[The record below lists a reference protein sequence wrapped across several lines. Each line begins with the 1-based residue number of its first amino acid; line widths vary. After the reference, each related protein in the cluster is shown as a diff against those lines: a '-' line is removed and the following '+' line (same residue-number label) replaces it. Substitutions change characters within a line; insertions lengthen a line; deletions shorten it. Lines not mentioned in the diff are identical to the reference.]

1 MTYRIDNIPNRGR
14 PPTVLLRRHWREGKR
29 VRKETVANPARHP
42 AWLVEGIRSL
52 VKAGTYRAKDGG
64 VLGVRRT
71 LPHGHAA
78 AILGTLKSL
87 GFERILARKDS
98 RNRRL
103 ALAAVAARVAD
114 PLSKLGTSRL
124 LSESTASSSLGAML
138 GLGEVSGN
146 QATAFYLRT
155 MELHFRDVMP
165 MQSCPYRLLATQPSM
180 Q

>member
-52 VKAGTYRAKDGG
+52 VKAGTCRAKDGG

-71 LPHGHAA
+71 LPHDAA

-103 ALAAVAARVAD
+103 ALRRAGH

-124 LSESTASSSLGAML
+124 LSESTASSSIGAML

-146 QATAFYLRT
+146 EVLGMLDWLPGASPGSSGASRT
-155 MELHFRDVMP
+155 GAWPRRH
-165 MQSCPYRLLATQPSM
+165 
-180 Q
+180 